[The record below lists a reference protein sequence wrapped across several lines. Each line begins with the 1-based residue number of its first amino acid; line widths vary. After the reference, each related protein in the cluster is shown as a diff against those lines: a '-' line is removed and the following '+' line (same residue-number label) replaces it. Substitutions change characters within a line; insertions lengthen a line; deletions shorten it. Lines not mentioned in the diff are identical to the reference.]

1 MMLVSGYAGIGKSAL
16 VQELYKPL
24 TAKRGYFIWGKFD
37 QFGRNILQRDCRCP
51 EKMVQLL
58 GEADECNSGDR
69 ACLRHWEATDKSSL
83 MSSLKLS

>member
-37 QFGRNILQRDCRCP
+37 QFGRNILTAR
-51 EKMVQLL
+51 L
-58 GEADECNSGDR
+58 
-69 ACLRHWEATDKSSL
+69 
-83 MSSLKLS
+83 

>member
-37 QFGRNILQRDCRCP
+37 QFGRNILQRDWMP
-51 EKMVQLL
+51 WKKFAATTVGAAVTGLL
-58 GEADECNSGDR
+58 LTALSNGQIIID
-69 ACLRHWEATDKSSL
+69 H
-83 MSSLKLS
+83 LKLS